1 MVLKKLAGIFG
12 ANKQDENTMVLTR
25 ALEVHGLNEYRE
37 TTQELERLKQMVT
50 EAASRTQRQDIEKLL
65 DRVQCRQDALKSA
78 AVLLLQRLGGKTDI
92 DVHDVFSITDVDQAR
107 VSGMSSTKQSPANE
121 VARFLI
127 EEAQS
132 DFIAGRA

>member
-107 VSGMSSTKQSPANE
+107 VSGMSSTRQSPANE